1 MKPIDHFNLRSFD
14 LNLLIAFD
22 ALVSE
27 RGVTKAAHR
36 LRIQQPAMSHALA
49 TLRMLLGDDVLVRT
63 GAVMQPTAKASA
75 MMPHVGDLLRQAQNI
90 LMPEKQFDP
99 ATEQRIFRF
108 GFSSELEVFLMPKLM
123 AYLQQNAPGIRL
135 LSRGSPRS
143 EVYTLLDTGAL
154 DIAVGCFDFGLERHC
169 GVSLYEQSLSC
180 CFNPGLINP
189 DAALTVERYLK
200 LPHVLMT
207 LKDDIQGCLS
217 EALMKIGQELN
228 VVLAASDFLTAL
240 AAAAAAPVLA
250 TLPSRI
256 AQQHAA
262 HFGLTIR
269 PVPLDLRIP
278 AVSMI
283 WSARSDRDPSAVW
296 LRDAVTSVL
305 DDHVRSNYL
314 MDNESNIGG

>member
-27 RGVTKAAHR
+27 RSVTKAARR

-49 TLRMLLGDDVLVRT
+49 TLRMLLADDVLVRT

-75 MMPHVGDLLRQAQNI
+75 MAAHVEALLRQAQGI
-90 LMPEKQFDP
+90 LTAADRFDP
-99 ATEQRIFRF
+99 MTEKRIFRF
-108 GFSSELEVFLMPKLM
+108 GFSSELEVFLMPRLT
-123 AYLQQNAPGIRL
+123 AYLQKTAPGIRL

-143 EVYTLLDTGAL
+143 EVHMLLDTGAL
-154 DIAVGCFDFGLERHC
+154 DVAVGCFDFGLERHC
-169 GVSLYEQSLSC
+169 GVSLYEQSLAC
-180 CFNPGLINP
+180 CFNPHLINP
-189 DAALTVERYLK
+189 DAPITVEDYLM

-217 EALMKIGQELN
+217 EALRQIGRELN
-228 VVLAASDFLTAL
+228 VVLAVSDFLTAL
-240 AAAAAAPVLA
+240 AAAADAPVLA

-262 HFGLTIR
+262 HFGLTVH

-283 WSARSDRDPSAVW
+283 WSARSDRDPAAMW
-296 LRDAVTSVL
+296 LRDAVVSVL
-305 DDHVRSNYL
+305 GKDIR
-314 MDNESNIGG
+314 

>member
-27 RGVTKAAHR
+27 RSVTKAARR

-49 TLRMLLGDDVLVRT
+49 TLRMLLADDVLVRT

-75 MMPHVGDLLRQAQNI
+75 MAAHVEALLRQAQGI
-90 LMPEKQFDP
+90 LTAADRFDP
-99 ATEQRIFRF
+99 MTEKRIFRF
-108 GFSSELEVFLMPKLM
+108 GFSSELEVFLMPRLT
-123 AYLQQNAPGIRL
+123 AYLQKTAPGIRL

-143 EVYTLLDTGAL
+143 EVHMLLDTGAL
-154 DIAVGCFDFGLERHC
+154 DVAVGCFDFGLERHC
-169 GVSLYEQSLSC
+169 GVSLYEQSLAC
-180 CFNPGLINP
+180 CFNPHLINP
-189 DAALTVERYLK
+189 DAPITVEDYLT

-217 EALMKIGQELN
+217 EALRQIGRELN
-228 VVLAASDFLTAL
+228 VVLAVSDFLTAL
-240 AAAAAAPVLA
+240 AAAADAPVLA

-262 HFGLTIR
+262 HFGLTVH

-283 WSARSDRDPSAVW
+283 WSARSDRDPAAMW
-296 LRDAVTSVL
+296 LRDAVVSVL
-305 DDHVRSNYL
+305 GKL
-314 MDNESNIGG
+314 A

>member
-1 MKPIDHFNLRSFD
+1 MQPIDHFNLRSFD

-27 RGVTKAAHR
+27 CSVTKAAHR

-49 TLRMLLGDDVLVRT
+49 TLRVLLADDVLVRT
-63 GAVMQPTAKASA
+63 GAVMQPTAKAAA
-75 MMPHVGDLLRQAQNI
+75 MAPHVGNLLRQAQGI
-90 LMPEKQFDP
+90 LTAEDRFDP
-99 ATEQRIFRF
+99 GTEQRIFRF
-108 GFSSELEVFLMPKLM
+108 GFSSELEVFLMPTLA
-123 AYLQQNAPGIRL
+123 AYLQRYAPGIRL

-143 EVYTLLDTGAL
+143 EVHALLDTGAL

-169 GVSLYEQSLSC
+169 GMPLYEQSLAC
-180 CFNPGLINP
+180 CFNSDLIDP
-189 DAALTVERYLK
+189 DAPLTVERYLA

-217 EALMKIGQELN
+217 EALMQIGEELN

-250 TLPSRI
+250 TLPSQI
-256 AQQHAA
+256 AHQHAA
-262 HFGLTIR
+262 HFGLTLR

-278 AVSMI
+278 AVSMV
-283 WSARSDRDPSAVW
+283 WSARSDRDPAAVW
-296 LRDAVTSVL
+296 LRDAVATILKNDVGA
-305 DDHVRSNYL
+305 RSWN
-314 MDNESNIGG
+314 GT

>member
-27 RGVTKAAHR
+27 RSVTKAARR

-63 GAVMQPTAKASA
+63 GAVMQPTAKASTMA
-75 MMPHVGDLLRQAQNI
+75 SHVAELLRQAQHI
-90 LMPEKQFDP
+90 LMSEEQFDP

-108 GFSSELEVFLMPKLM
+108 GFSSELEVFLMPKLT
-123 AYLQQNAPGIRL
+123 AYLQRHAPGIRL

-169 GVSLYEQSLSC
+169 GVSLYEQSLVC
-180 CFNPGLINP
+180 CFNPKLIDP
-189 DAALTVERYLK
+189 DAPITVERYLA

-217 EALMKIGQELN
+217 DALMQIGQELN

-262 HFGLTIR
+262 HFGLAIH

-283 WSARSDRDPSAVW
+283 WSARSDRDPAATW
-296 LRDAVTSVL
+296 LRNAVASVL
-305 DDHVRSNYL
+305 ESHVKS
-314 MDNESNIGG
+314 DF

>member
-27 RGVTKAAHR
+27 RSVTKAARR

-49 TLRMLLGDDVLVRT
+49 TLRMLLADDVLVRT

-75 MMPHVGDLLRQAQNI
+75 MAAHVEALLRQAQGI
-90 LMPEKQFDP
+90 LTAADRFDP
-99 ATEQRIFRF
+99 MTEKRIFRF
-108 GFSSELEVFLMPKLM
+108 GFSSELEVFLMPRLT
-123 AYLQQNAPGIRL
+123 AYLQKTAPGIRL

-143 EVYTLLDTGAL
+143 EVHMLLDTGAL
-154 DIAVGCFDFGLERHC
+154 DVAVGCFDFGLERHC
-169 GVSLYEQSLSC
+169 GVSLYEQSLAC
-180 CFNPGLINP
+180 CFNPHLINP
-189 DAALTVERYLK
+189 DAPITVEDYLM

-217 EALMKIGQELN
+217 EALRQIGRELN
-228 VVLAASDFLTAL
+228 VVLAVSDFLTAL
-240 AAAAAAPVLA
+240 AAAADAPVLA

-262 HFGLTIR
+262 HFGLTVH

-283 WSARSDRDPSAVW
+283 WSARSNRDPAAMW
-296 LRDAVTSVL
+296 LRDAVVSVL
-305 DDHVRSNYL
+305 GK
-314 MDNESNIGG
+314 IA